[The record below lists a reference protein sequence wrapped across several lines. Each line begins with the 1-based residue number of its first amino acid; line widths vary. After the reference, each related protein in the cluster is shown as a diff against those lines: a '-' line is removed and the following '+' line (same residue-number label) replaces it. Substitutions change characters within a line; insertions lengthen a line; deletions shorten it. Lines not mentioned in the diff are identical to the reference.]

1 MGGQYSFNLGGWTD
15 CGKIYF
21 PKDSPPDVHG
31 MNTGY
36 WNVNMMPHQGK
47 TFLGLVTRFDDS
59 FESVSQTLST
69 PLKAGHCYTLRAYI
83 CQAET
88 YQSRT
93 RRSSD
98 TTENFIIPTTLRIW
112 GGNKVCDRREKLYE
126 SEPIQEFQWTSF
138 TFQLKPLQDLSAI
151 SIEAYYPRTNHM
163 FTEAFNGHLMIDDLS
178 LIMEC
183 PCESVRK

>member
-1 MGGQYSFNLGGWTD
+1 MGGQYSFNLAGWTD

-31 MNTGY
+31 MNTGF

-83 CQAET
+83 CQVET

-98 TTENFIIPTTLRIW
+98 TTENFIVPTTLRIW

-163 FTEAFNGHLMIDDLS
+163 FPEAFNGHLMIDDLS
-178 LIMEC
+178 PIMEC
-183 PCESVRK
+183 PCERVRE